1 MDPMTLFMVA
11 VLAVL
16 VFFMFRNGQ
25 KRKKDAAELQK
36 KVVVGAHV
44 MTTFGVYGTIKS
56 IDDVDNIV
64 VLETSPKSTLKM
76 HRQAVARVVEDKQDA
91 APSAGEAIGEDLT
104 KLALNPEAESGAL
117 EIDPQ
122 FGERKPKKSK

>member
-1 MDPMTLFMVA
+1 MTLFMMA

-25 KRKKDAAELQK
+25 KRKKAAEELQK
-36 KVVVGAHV
+36 TVVPGAHV

-56 IDDVDNIV
+56 IDDAENIV
-64 VLETSPKSTLKM
+64 VLETSPKNTLKL
-76 HRQAVARVVEDKQDA
+76 HRQAIARVLENA
-91 APSAGEAIGEDLT
+91 AVAPTAGESIGADIS
-104 KLALNPEAESGAL
+104 KLALDPEAEAGAL

-122 FGERKPKKSK
+122 FGERKPKNKK

>member
-1 MDPMTLFMVA
+1 MDAMTLFMMA

-25 KRKKDAAELQK
+25 KRKKAALELQNQ
-36 KVVVGAHV
+36 VVVGAHV

-56 IDDVDNIV
+56 IDEAEYIV
-64 VLETSPKSTLKM
+64 VLETSPKNTLKL
-76 HRQAVARVVEDKQDA
+76 HRQAIARFVESA
-91 APSAGEAIGEDLT
+91 AVTPSAGEAIGADLT
-104 KLALNPEAESGAL
+104 NLALNPEAESGKL

-122 FGERKPKKSK
+122 FGERKPKNSK

>member
-1 MDPMTLFMVA
+1 MDPMTLFMMA

-25 KRKKDAAELQK
+25 KRKKAAEELQK
-36 KVVVGAHV
+36 TVVPGAHV

-56 IDDVDNIV
+56 IDDAENIV
-64 VLETSPKSTLKM
+64 VLETSPKNTLKL
-76 HRQAVARVVEDKQDA
+76 HRQAIARVVENAAA
-91 APSAGEAIGEDLT
+91 APTAGESIGADIS
-104 KLALNPEAESGAL
+104 KLALDPEAEAGAL

-122 FGERKPKKSK
+122 FGERKPKNKK

>member
-1 MDPMTLFMVA
+1 MDPMTLFMMA

-56 IDDVDNIV
+56 IDDAENIV
-64 VLETSPKSTLKM
+64 VLETSPKNTLKL
-76 HRQAVARVVEDKQDA
+76 HRQAVARVVEDA
-91 APSAGEAIGEDLT
+91 AVAPTAGESIGADIT
-104 KLALNPEAESGAL
+104 KLALDPEAEAGAL

-122 FGERKPKKSK
+122 YGERKPKNKK

>member
-1 MDPMTLFMVA
+1 MDPMTLFMMA

-56 IDDVDNIV
+56 IDDAENIV
-64 VLETSPKSTLKM
+64 VLETSPKNTLKL
-76 HRQAVARVVEDKQDA
+76 HRQAVARVVDDA
-91 APSAGEAIGEDLT
+91 AVAPTAGESIGADIT
-104 KLALNPEAESGAL
+104 KLALDPEAEAGAL

-122 FGERKPKKSK
+122 YGERKPKNKK

>member
-1 MDPMTLFMVA
+1 MTLFMMA

-25 KRKKDAAELQK
+25 KRKKAAEELQK
-36 KVVVGAHV
+36 TVVPGAHV

-56 IDDVDNIV
+56 IDDAENIV
-64 VLETSPKSTLKM
+64 VLETSPKNTLKL
-76 HRQAVARVVEDKQDA
+76 HRQAIARVVENA
-91 APSAGEAIGEDLT
+91 AVAPTAGESIGADIS
-104 KLALNPEAESGAL
+104 KLALDPEAEAGAL

-122 FGERKPKKSK
+122 FGERKPKNKK

>member
-1 MDPMTLFMVA
+1 MDPMTLFMMA

-25 KRKKDAAELQK
+25 KRKKAAEELQK
-36 KVVVGAHV
+36 TVIPGAHV

-56 IDDVDNIV
+56 IDDAENIV
-64 VLETSPKSTLKM
+64 VLETSPKNTLKL
-76 HRQAVARVVEDKQDA
+76 HRQAIARVVENA
-91 APSAGEAIGEDLT
+91 AVAPTAGESIGADIS
-104 KLALNPEAESGAL
+104 KLALDPEAEAGAL

-122 FGERKPKKSK
+122 FGERKPKNKK

>member
-1 MDPMTLFMVA
+1 MDPMTLFMMA

-25 KRKKDAAELQK
+25 KRKKAAEELQK
-36 KVVVGAHV
+36 TVVPGAHV

-56 IDDVDNIV
+56 IDDAENIV
-64 VLETSPKSTLKM
+64 VLETSPKNTLKL
-76 HRQAVARVVEDKQDA
+76 HRQAIARVVENA
-91 APSAGEAIGEDLT
+91 AVAPTASESIGADIT
-104 KLALNPEAESGAL
+104 KLALDPEAEAGAL

-122 FGERKPKKSK
+122 FGERKPKNKK

>member
-1 MDPMTLFMVA
+1 MDPMTLFMMA

-25 KRKKDAAELQK
+25 KRKKAAEELQK
-36 KVVVGAHV
+36 TVVPGAHV

-56 IDDVDNIV
+56 IDDAENIV
-64 VLETSPKSTLKM
+64 VLETSPKNTLKL
-76 HRQAVARVVEDKQDA
+76 HRQAIARVVENA
-91 APSAGEAIGEDLT
+91 AVAPTAGESIGADIS
-104 KLALNPEAESGAL
+104 KLALDPEAEAGAL

-122 FGERKPKKSK
+122 FGERKPKNKK

>member
-1 MDPMTLFMVA
+1 MTLFMMA

-25 KRKKDAAELQK
+25 KRKKAAEELQK
-36 KVVVGAHV
+36 TVVPGAHV

-56 IDDVDNIV
+56 IDDAENIV
-64 VLETSPKSTLKM
+64 VLETSPKNTLKL
-76 HRQAVARVVEDKQDA
+76 HRQAIARVVENA
-91 APSAGEAIGEDLT
+91 AVAPTAGESIGADIS
-104 KLALNPEAESGAL
+104 KLALDPEAEAGAL

-122 FGERKPKKSK
+122 FGESKPKNKK

>member
-1 MDPMTLFMVA
+1 MDAMTLFMMA

-25 KRKKDAAELQK
+25 KRKKAAAELQDQ
-36 KVVVGAHV
+36 VVVGAHV

-56 IDDVDNIV
+56 IDTTDNIV
-64 VLETSPKSTLKM
+64 ILETSPKNTLKL
-76 HRQAVARVVEDKQDA
+76 HRQAVARVVESA
-91 APSAGEAIGEDLT
+91 AVSPSSGEAIGADLT
-104 KLALNPEAESGAL
+104 KLALNPEAEVGQL

-122 FGERKPKKSK
+122 FGERKPKNSK

>member
-1 MDPMTLFMVA
+1 MA

-56 IDDVDNIV
+56 IDEAENIV
-64 VLETSPKSTLKM
+64 VLETSPKNTLKL
-76 HRQAVARVVEDKQDA
+76 HRQAVARVVDSA
-91 APSAGEAIGEDLT
+91 AVAPSAGEAIGADLT
-104 KLALNPEAESGAL
+104 NLALNPDAESGAL

-122 FGERKPKKSK
+122 FGERKPKNTK

>member
-1 MDPMTLFMVA
+1 MTLFMMA

-25 KRKKDAAELQK
+25 KRKKAAEELQK
-36 KVVVGAHV
+36 TVVPGAHV

-56 IDDVDNIV
+56 IDDAENIV
-64 VLETSPKSTLKM
+64 VLETSPKNTLKL
-76 HRQAVARVVEDKQDA
+76 HRQAIARVVENA
-91 APSAGEAIGEDLT
+91 AVAPTAGESIGADIS
-104 KLALNPEAESGAL
+104 KLALDPEAEAGSL

-122 FGERKPKKSK
+122 FGERKPKNKK

>member
-1 MDPMTLFMVA
+1 MDAMTLFMMA

-56 IDDVDNIV
+56 IDDAENIV
-64 VLETSPKSTLKM
+64 ILETSPKNTLKL
-76 HRQAVARVVEDKQDA
+76 HRQAVARVVDSA
-91 APSAGEAIGEDLT
+91 AVAPSAGEAIVADLT
-104 KLALNPEAESGAL
+104 NLALNPDAESGAL

-122 FGERKPKKSK
+122 FGERNPKNTK

>member
-1 MDPMTLFMVA
+1 MDPMTLFMMA

-25 KRKKDAAELQK
+25 KRKKAAEELQK
-36 KVVVGAHV
+36 TVVPGAHV

-56 IDDVDNIV
+56 IDDAENIV
-64 VLETSPKSTLKM
+64 VLETSPKNTLKL
-76 HRQAVARVVEDKQDA
+76 HRQAIARVVENA
-91 APSAGEAIGEDLT
+91 AVAPTAGESIGADIT
-104 KLALNPEAESGAL
+104 KLALDPEAEAGSL

-122 FGERKPKKSK
+122 FGERKPNNKK

>member
-1 MDPMTLFMVA
+1 MDPMTLFMMA

-25 KRKKDAAELQK
+25 KRKKAAEELQK
-36 KVVVGAHV
+36 TVVPGAHV

-56 IDDVDNIV
+56 INDEENIV
-64 VLETSPKSTLKM
+64 VLETSPKNTLKL
-76 HRQAVARVVEDKQDA
+76 HRQAIARVVENNEA
-91 APSAGEAIGEDLT
+91 VAPSAGEAIGADVT
-104 KLALNPEAESGAL
+104 KLALDPEAEAGAL

-122 FGERKPKKSK
+122 FGERKPKNKK